1 MLSRLVSAVFVWLL
15 FLSGTS
21 MAQNIAMLTSGDGVT
36 TENGAKL
43 NRLKYVSK
51 DQKATVE
58 AGTKATFSYVSGG
71 SRYTITGPCTVTFLA
86 SGPEKSGSSGTIESY
101 VPPKRKGKEL
111 PSELNL
117 EFGGHVR
124 RGELKLHLP
133 RFTLPGEQVVNFT
146 ATPAFTTFYVTV
158 FDSQGRKF
166 ESEDLTESEW
176 SVPAGVLQAGE
187 TYQFILEGRTDSGRR
202 EVLGETVGDE
212 DKGKL
217 LVTVLDSTKSESVQ
231 NAILDRENDD
241 STAAKMELLAIFLD
255 YQLDAHALEI
265 LNQIPETVESD
276 EFLKETKEGLEQTLE
291 YVTRE

>member
-1 MLSRLVSAVFVWLL
+1 
-15 FLSGTS
+15 

-51 DQKATVE
+51 NQKATVE

-71 SRYTITGPCTVTFLA
+71 SRYTITGPCTVTFLD

-111 PSELNL
+111 PSDLNL
-117 EFGGHVR
+117 QFGGHTR

-146 ATPAFTTFYVTV
+146 ATPAFSTFYVTV

-176 SVPAGVLQAGE
+176 SVPAEVLQTGG

-202 EVLGETVGDE
+202 EVLGETVGDK

-217 LVTVLDSTKSESVQ
+217 LVTVLDSAKSESVQ
-231 NAILDRENDD
+231 NAIVDRENDD
-241 STAAKMELLAIFLD
+241 SIAAKMELLAIFLE

-265 LNQIPETVESD
+265 MDQIPEIVESD
-276 EFLKETKEGLEQTLE
+276 EFLKETRQGLRETLE
-291 YVTRE
+291 YVTKD